1 MDAATWLRQ
10 VGGDAVQAER
20 RAEVA
25 ALSAELTAMPSLD
38 SLLFDGMEKVAA
50 LFGAE
55 RAAVFVPDRDNHLR
69 AVAWVGEGVRELR
82 LPREPA
88 NLIGWSATARA
99 PTCIRN
105 VWDLAELVRLH
116 PRLRPDERLDQWL
129 DLRLHSAIVAPLVDH
144 DHDVGVLLIANRKNE
159 GDLFAPRDV
168 AHAAEIATVVAASVA
183 MFLGLQTSVSPVAA
197 AAPTAKAP
205 PLPPKRATAV
215 QVTVATLPTS
225 ASSGAAIK
233 APSSATGTP
242 KPAASA
248 ASAARP
254 TVPLGVVGRDESKE
268 RTSRTAAKW
277 DYLLQAGIIQPEPL
291 TKALAAAEASS
302 TDPGRY
308 LIEKVGIARAEV
320 EKAISAYY
328 GVPFFRFTAQQS
340 IPEDLRLR
348 LRVEFLRRLRAVPIE
363 RRGPQLIVVIDDPHD
378 IQRADALRSV
388 EADREVV
395 VHVGFRDEILACI
408 EHSYGLRGDVN
419 LLLKELSTDEGT
431 GAVDEPSDDDDGG
444 EEESDSAII
453 KLANQVIIDAY
464 QRGASDIHIEPYGK
478 EENTRIRF
486 RIDGDC
492 VAYQEIPA
500 VFRNPLVARFKIMA
514 RLDISEKRKPQDG
527 KIKFRMR
534 DRTIELRVAT
544 LPTVNGNEDVVMRI
558 LAASK
563 PIPLDEMGMSE
574 RNLREMRT
582 IIAKPYGLILC
593 VGPTGSG
600 KTTTLHSALGSINTT
615 DMKIWTAED
624 PVEITQ
630 PGLRQVQV
638 QPKIGFDFAAAM
650 RSFLRADPDV
660 IMVGEMRDKETA
672 STGVE
677 ASLTGHLVFSTLHTN
692 SAPET
697 ITRLVDM
704 GLDPFSFA
712 DALLGVLAQRL
723 ARGMCKKCREQY
735 VADTKEVDEVIEAF
749 GEEGAAARGIRR
761 GSELKLWRGA
771 GCELCGKTGYKGRIA
786 VHELLVAD
794 DGIKVA
800 IAKRLP
806 VEQVRSL
813 AVAGGMTTLLQDGV
827 EKALAGKTDLK
838 QVFAVCLR

>member
-1 MDAATWLRQ
+1 
-10 VGGDAVQAER
+10 
-20 RAEVA
+20 
-25 ALSAELTAMPSLD
+25 
-38 SLLFDGMEKVAA
+38 
-50 LFGAE
+50 
-55 RAAVFVPDRDNHLR
+55 
-69 AVAWVGEGVRELR
+69 
-82 LPREPA
+82 
-88 NLIGWSATARA
+88 
-99 PTCIRN
+99 
-105 VWDLAELVRLH
+105 
-116 PRLRPDERLDQWL
+116 
-129 DLRLHSAIVAPLVDH
+129 
-144 DHDVGVLLIANRKNE
+144 
-159 GDLFAPRDV
+159 
-168 AHAAEIATVVAASVA
+168 
-183 MFLGLQTSVSPVAA
+183 
-197 AAPTAKAP
+197 
-205 PLPPKRATAV
+205 
-215 QVTVATLPTS
+215 
-225 ASSGAAIK
+225 
-233 APSSATGTP
+233 
-242 KPAASA
+242 
-248 ASAARP
+248 
-254 TVPLGVVGRDESKE
+254 
-268 RTSRTAAKW
+268 
-277 DYLLQAGIIQPEPL
+277 
-291 TKALAAAEASS
+291 
-302 TDPGRY
+302 
-308 LIEKVGIARAEV
+308 
-320 EKAISAYY
+320 
-328 GVPFFRFTAQQS
+328 
-340 IPEDLRLR
+340 
-348 LRVEFLRRLRAVPIE
+348 
-363 RRGPQLIVVIDDPHD
+363 
-378 IQRADALRSV
+378 
-388 EADREVV
+388 
-395 VHVGFRDEILACI
+395 
-408 EHSYGLRGDVN
+408 
-419 LLLKELSTDEGT
+419 
-431 GAVDEPSDDDDGG
+431 
-444 EEESDSAII
+444 
-453 KLANQVIIDAY
+453 
-464 QRGASDIHIEPYGK
+464 
-478 EENTRIRF
+478 
-486 RIDGDC
+486 
-492 VAYQEIPA
+492 
-500 VFRNPLVARFKIMA
+500 VARFKIMA